1 MDLEKE
7 RLHSSQLDF
16 ELKDLRQ
23 QMGLKNQELDRNMA
37 EKMKLNFE
45 LKEIN
50 RDRLDIL
57 SKQEKDLVS
66 FPHFL
71 NKKKIPEYNS
81 KRHEVESLKS
91 EIMGLKNE
99 MKTYECNR
107 QEYYFLLSKI

>member
-7 RLHSSQLDF
+7 RLHGSQIDF

-66 FPHFL
+66 FHLFKT
-71 NKKKIPEYNS
+71 NKDP
-81 KRHEVESLKS
+81 
-91 EIMGLKNE
+91 
-99 MKTYECNR
+99 
-107 QEYYFLLSKI
+107 

>member
-7 RLHSSQLDF
+7 RLHGSQLDF

-50 RDRLDIL
+50 RDRLDII

-66 FPHFL
+66 FTF
-71 NKKKIPEYNS
+71 
-81 KRHEVESLKS
+81 
-91 EIMGLKNE
+91 
-99 MKTYECNR
+99 
-107 QEYYFLLSKI
+107 F